1 MKYIQGYFL
10 LVLCF
15 LCGCI
20 NKIYDDLH
28 DSHFP
33 MSDLFSEILK
43 HLHTLLYTTI
53 TITDFNFAT
62 LFYLFNITN
71 YLADSKA
78 WLGSYEKSCLYVLLL
93 PCLFSI
99 GTRTIPK
106 KMDILIYLHLVL
118 GCLLEVYLHFD
129 EVSIFKLGFRLSS
142 LIFYSVVLFAC
153 SLFGLLSGFTYKIM
167 IYMFGYI
174 FASCVFQS
182 IQLFKLYRDKV
193 GCCPFLSSKPIP
205 SDVNDSFLENCIK
218 LEKKQEKKKLRK
230 QRKLRKQ
237 QQQKKETKET
247 NETEQN
253 HKQKID

>member
-15 LCGCI
+15 LCGIVC
-20 NKIYDDLH
+20 KIYDDLH

-33 MSDLFSEILK
+33 MSDLFSDILK

-78 WLGSYEKSCLYVLLL
+78 WSGSYEKSCLYVLLL

-99 GTRTIPK
+99 GTQTRPK
-106 KMDILIYLHLVL
+106 ITDILFYIYFVL
-118 GCLLEVYLHFD
+118 GCLLEVYLNFD
-129 EVSIFKLGFRLSS
+129 EVSVFKLGFRIGSLLFCSTFLFVCSFFGIFSS
-142 LIFYSVVLFAC
+142 FI
-153 SLFGLLSGFTYKIM
+153 YKIM
-167 IYMFGYI
+167 IYMFGYV

-182 IQLFKLYRDKV
+182 IQLFKLYRTKV
-193 GCCPFLSSKPIP
+193 GCCPFLSSKHT
-205 SDVNDSFLENCIK
+205 SLDSFSLNENCIK
-218 LEKKQEKKKLRK
+218 LDEKQEKMKRRK
-230 QRKLRKQ
+230 QKKLRKQ
-237 QQQKKETKET
+237 QQKQKQQTKET
-247 NETEQN
+247 EQ
-253 HKQKID
+253 KQNID